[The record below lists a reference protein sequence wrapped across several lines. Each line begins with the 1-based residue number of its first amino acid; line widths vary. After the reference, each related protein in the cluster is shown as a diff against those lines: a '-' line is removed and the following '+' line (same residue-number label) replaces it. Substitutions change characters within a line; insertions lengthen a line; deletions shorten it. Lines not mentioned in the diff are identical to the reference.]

1 MAIVNI
7 YFTTEGIW
15 VMKIRKMFAKK
26 NEYVTKTGDVDVPFG
41 NYESRSSNSTSPI
54 VKYNGGV
61 WDELLSF
68 ICEEIASDMGN
79 DLTDDEMLEVKRC
92 VHDTADIA
100 ISMDMKHM
108 RLFSDVDEATGKY
121 TTYHAGLIVL
131 YDLASYGYSDNFS
144 CVLLLDE
151 AELRHF
157 VEKFFIHAEEQAG
170 MDYEAFEAHKKIAYS
185 LLG

>member
-1 MAIVNI
+1 
-7 YFTTEGIW
+7 
-15 VMKIRKMFAKK
+15 MKIRKMFAKK
-26 NEYVTKTGDVDVPFG
+26 NEYVTKTGVVDVPFG
-41 NYESRSSNSTSPI
+41 NYELRSTNSASPI

-121 TTYHAGLIVL
+121 TTYHAGLMVL

-157 VEKFFIHAEEQAG
+157 VEKFFIQAAEQAG
-170 MDYEAFEAHKKIAYS
+170 MDDEAFEMNKEIAHSLNIA
-185 LLG
+185 

>member
-1 MAIVNI
+1 
-7 YFTTEGIW
+7 
-15 VMKIRKMFAKK
+15 MKIRKIFAKK
-26 NEYVTKTGDVDVPFG
+26 NEYVTKTGVVDVPFG
-41 NYESRSSNSTSPI
+41 NYELRSTNSTSPI

-68 ICEEIASDMGN
+68 ICEKIASDMGN
-79 DLTDDEMLEVKRC
+79 DLTDDEMLGIKRC

-157 VEKFFIHAEEQAG
+157 VEKFFIQAAEQAG
-170 MDYEAFEAHKKIAYS
+170 MDDEAFEAHKKIAYS
-185 LLG
+185 LRG